1 VHASVDVAVGSATIV
16 YVCVPV
22 VIAVPPV
29 VKVTATVYVAT
40 APATAVNVNDDAIV
54 PAAGVVSVAVDVSVK
69 SEKYDVPTGCTV
81 IVHTMFTELW
91 ITGVVHASEDV
102 ATGNSTIV

>member
-1 VHASVDVAVGSATIV
+1 MVQRSEVPVRYVPAAVHASVDVAVGRATIV

-22 VIAVPPV
+22 VIAAPPDV
-29 VKVTATVYVAT
+29 SVTATVYVAT

-54 PAAGVVSVAVDVSVK
+54 PAAGVVTVAVVVSVK

-81 IVHTMFTELW
+81 IVQTMFAPL
-91 ITGVVHASEDV
+91 
-102 ATGNSTIV
+102 

>member
-1 VHASVDVAVGSATIV
+1 VYRIGELPISEASAVRETSIEYEAMSPG
-16 YVCVPV
+16 
-22 VIAVPPV
+22 
-29 VKVTATVYVAT
+29 
-40 APATAVNVNDDAIV
+40 TAVNVNDDAIV